1 MKQITPQTGSLKTVF
16 SCVLF
21 LGFCGSSIRDQPVWV
36 VLARDLGGL
45 WAWSQIKGSCA
56 PVSGSWAGKTW
67 MAGGQNCW
75 LSTGISCLSLH
86 ALSLWGY
93 PGMVVSTL
101 QRNTPQERQPGRSC
115 ITFDELASKAT
126 QNHFC
131 YLLLLRSKSLRPAQ
145 YLKGGELGLLMGG
158 VSNHTQPCV
167 KTTAPLTGTGLACVC
182 LLIWM
187 SLVEWEKIQGC
198 SLLEIL
204 GVRSLF

>member
-1 MKQITPQTGSLKTVF
+1 M
-16 SCVLF
+16 
-21 LGFCGSSIRDQPVWV
+21 GSSGSRSRRAGLGAKSRAPALLYLAHGLGRPEWPAAGTAGSPQASPV
-36 VLARDLGGL
+36 
-45 WAWSQIKGSCA
+45 
-56 PVSGSWAGKTW
+56 
-67 MAGGQNCW
+67 
-75 LSTGISCLSLH
+75 CLYM
-86 ALSLWGY
+86 LSLWGF

-158 VSNHTQPCV
+158 VSNHMQPCV

-187 SLVEWEKIQGC
+187 SLVQWEKIQGC
-198 SLLEIL
+198 SLLEML
-204 GVRSLF
+204 GVR